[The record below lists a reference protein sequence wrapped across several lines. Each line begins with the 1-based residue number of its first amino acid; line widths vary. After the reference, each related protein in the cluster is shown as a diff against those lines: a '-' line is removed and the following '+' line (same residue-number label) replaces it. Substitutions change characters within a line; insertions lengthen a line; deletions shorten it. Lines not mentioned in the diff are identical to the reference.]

1 MPFAMIHL
9 PINENAA
16 NQFAARFVPT
26 PQGGFVYFHNDTTD
40 GIPVSAA
47 EAETLIANHARAL
60 GQSKRIMIWWLVAG
74 IVLMGILYVPTDR
87 DPPLWQAVPA
97 FSGGVVFAM
106 WLRWRAERAPL
117 ELAGRRV
124 AVARAR
130 GLGVG
135 ARVRLAALPLSV
147 PLMMIGVGVLL
158 LVQLWRLEQFRGDPL
173 TGVIGVF
180 VVVFGIVILA
190 IRPPDLR

>member
-1 MPFAMIHL
+1 MIHL

-16 NQFAARFVPT
+16 NQFAARFVAQPD
-26 PQGGFVYFHNDTTD
+26 GGFVYFHNDTTD
-40 GIPVSAA
+40 GFPVSAS
-47 EAETLIANHARAL
+47 ETASLIADYARTLKLAYRVAI
-60 GQSKRIMIWWLVAG
+60 GWLVAG
-74 IVLMGILYVPTDR
+74 IVLLGVLYVPTDR
-87 DPPLWQAVPA
+87 YPPLWQEVPA
-97 FSGGVVFAM
+97 FSGGVVVAM

-147 PLMMIGVGVLL
+147 PLMMIGVGALL
-158 LVQLWRLEQFRGDPL
+158 LVQLWRLEHFAGDPFS
-173 TGVIGVF
+173 GVLGVF
-180 VVVFGIVILA
+180 VTVFGVVILA
-190 IRPPDLR
+190 IRRMPLR